1 MNCGEL
7 SGDTADTL
15 AAMPL
20 IRHQVVYPFSKE
32 SDKFAGPCCHV
43 RNRFYKAAVPLVLFY
58 KASMPLVLIV
68 CFWKASMPL
77 MVNFV
82 MIEVDCKERQ

>member
-1 MNCGEL
+1 MNAEN
-7 SGDTADTL
+7 L

-20 IRHQVVYPFSKE
+20 IRHQVVCPVGKE

-58 KASMPLVLIV
+58 KASVPLLLFIGFTKHQ
-68 CFWKASMPL
+68 C
-77 MVNFV
+77 
-82 MIEVDCKERQ
+82 R